1 MSINRRKFLQLT
13 FKSAV
18 VISAGN
24 LLQSFTAPGFVLPP
38 KDKVRLRFAV
48 ASDGHYGQADTKYD
62 VMHDEMIEWLH
73 AEQKGR
79 GLDFTVIN
87 GDVYHDAIEMLPFVK
102 QHWDKLGMP
111 YYVSHGNHDKAAEKV
126 WEQTWNSKWHH
137 TFEQHDAAFLVLNTA
152 DETGKYI
159 CPDLAWTKEH
169 LEKFQSKKQLFV
181 FMHITPFSWTKNGIP
196 CPELTEMFASQKNLK
211 AVFHGHDHDQDNVKE
226 NNGKYYFFDGHIA
239 GNWGTDYR
247 GYRIVEVFKSGD
259 VITYQMN
266 PLTDKKINSN
276 NI

>member
-24 LLQSFTAPGFVLPP
+24 LLQSFAAAGFVLPP

-48 ASDGHYGQADTKYD
+48 ASDGHYGQPDTKYND
-62 VMHDEMIEWLH
+62 MHDEMIGWLH
-73 AEQKGR
+73 AEQKDR
-79 GLDFTVIN
+79 GLDFTMIN
-87 GDVYHDAIEMLPFVK
+87 GDVYHDAIEMMPLVK
-102 QHWDKLGMP
+102 QHWDKLSMP
-111 YYVSHGNHDKAAEKV
+111 YYVSHGNHDKALETE
-126 WEQTWNSKWHH
+126 WQQTWNTKWHH
-137 TFEQHDAAFLVLNTA
+137 TFELHDAAFLVLNTA
-152 DETGKYI
+152 DESGKYI
-159 CPDLAWTKEH
+159 CPDLLWVKEK
-169 LEKFQSKKQLFV
+169 LEKYQSKKQLFV
-181 FMHITPFSWTKNGIP
+181 FMHITPFGWTKNGIP
-196 CPELTEMFASQKNLK
+196 CPELTEMFTSQKNLK
-211 AVFHGHDHDQDNVKE
+211 AVFHGHDHDQDDVKE

-247 GYRIVEVFKSGD
+247 GYRIVEVLKSGE

-266 PLTDKKINSN
+266 PLADKKVNSN

>member
-1 MSINRRKFLQLT
+1 MHSGRRKFLQLT

-24 LLQSFTAPGFVLPP
+24 LLQSFAATGFVLPP
-38 KDKVRLRFAV
+38 EDKVGLRFAV
-48 ASDGHYGQADTKYD
+48 ASDGHYGQPDTKYNA
-62 VMHDEMIEWLH
+62 MHDEMIEWLH
-73 AEQKGR
+73 AEQKNR
-79 GLDFTVIN
+79 GLDFTMIN
-87 GDVYHDAIEMLPFVK
+87 GDLYHDAIEMMPLVK
-102 QHWDKLGMP
+102 QHWDKLSIP
-111 YYVSHGNHDKAAEKV
+111 YYVSHGNHDKALETE
-126 WEQTWNSKWHH
+126 WLQTWNTKWHH

-152 DETGKYI
+152 DESGKYI
-159 CPDLAWTKEH
+159 CPDLAWTKEQ
-169 LEKFQSKKQLFV
+169 LAKYQSKKQLFV

-247 GYRIVEVFKSGD
+247 GYRIVEVLKNGE

-266 PLTDKKINSN
+266 PLADKKVNSN